1 MRCWARSARESTP
14 TTAYCA
20 SCAKASTL
28 SRGSTSGCSKAS
40 LTRAS
45 GRRSEPRPEFE
56 QAINAAAADTG
67 LNQQFVEKDYWVTT
81 ILRIVVAELP
91 GKTTFKGGT
100 SLSKG
105 WSLIDRFSEDI
116 DLFVDPAKFDPKLG
130 KNGVTRVLKALR
142 DKVAAH
148 PGLTLLEGGNTIN
161 GFSREDTFEYETR
174 YAELPGVP
182 ATVRLEPGIQSGK
195 QPIQTIA
202 LNSIVASFLMRRGQS
217 GVADDLQPFDMA
229 LLHFRRTFVEKL
241 FTIHSKIE
249 RLKADGTAVGRDA
262 RHYADLHA
270 LASQDD
276 VIAMLNS
283 PEYDELKLDYD
294 KTSRVFFPKTY
305 RPPNDLSFNKSDA
318 LFPSSALRAQ
328 IEKRLHTRVRRAF
341 RRTAPSDPHRCP
353 QPSRNHPRPALAG

>member
-1 MRCWARSARESTP
+1 MKGEVNLYEWS
-14 TTAYCA
+14 
-20 SCAKASTL
+20 
-28 SRGSTSGCSKAS
+28 
-40 LTRAS
+40 
-45 GRRSEPRPEFE
+45 EFE
-56 QAINAAAADTG
+56 QAINAAAAEAG
-67 LNQQFVEKDYWVTT
+67 LDQQFVEKDYWVTT
-81 ILRIVVAELP
+81 ILRIVVVELP
-91 GKTTFKGGT
+91 GKTIFKGGT

-105 WSLIDRFSEDI
+105 WNLIDRFSEDI
-116 DLFVDPAKFDPKLG
+116 DLFVDPGKFDPKLG

-148 PGLTLLEGGNTIN
+148 PGLRLLEGGKTIS

-195 QPIQTIA
+195 QPTQTIA
-202 LNSIVASFLMRRGQS
+202 LNSIVASFLVRRGQGS
-217 GVADDLQPFDMA
+217 VADDLQSFDMA

-241 FTIHSKIE
+241 FTIHGKIE
-249 RLKADGTAVGRDA
+249 RFKADGTAVGRDA

-276 VIAMLNS
+276 VIAMLKS

-294 KTSRVFFPKTY
+294 RTSREFFPKTY
-305 RPPNDLSFNKSDA
+305 RPPNDLSFKNSDA

-328 IEKRLHTRVRRAF
+328 IEGDYTRECDVLFAAR
-341 RRTAPSDPHRCP
+341 PHPTLTDVLTRIETI
-353 QPSRNHPRPALAG
+353 RDLL